1 MAMIQLLLRSP
12 IDLKCPV
19 RLVQGMQDPDV
30 PWQTA
35 IRLTEALV
43 TEDVRIDLIKTGDH
57 RLSEPDQL
65 DVITKHIDEIIANT
79 TG

>member
-1 MAMIQLLLRSP
+1 MYANPGKYKYDQ
-12 IDLKCPV
+12 
-19 RLVQGMQDPDV
+19 Q

-43 TEDVRIDLIKTGDH
+43 TDDVRVDLIKTGDH

-65 DVITKHIDEIIANT
+65 DVITKHIDEMIAKT
-79 TG
+79 SG